1 MSVSVLQTPIKSRA
15 LGEVASK
22 VKTAETFLIDNL
34 LSARRYRASAIVD
47 INYMYGAHRL
57 APLVERD
64 SQVPRTSGIERRLTS
79 IRIPRFAV
87 MREIGFNEIDQTS
100 LQAFASLS
108 DESRNR
114 AAQQIIRSEVQYATN
129 RLYRSVEQLLGQLIS
144 GTAPSDFKLGTI
156 ESHAADVNWGD
167 TNNPGNVVNCVRDMK
182 LKALRKVG
190 GGTDVKFFGIYNS
203 SVGKKLLANS
213 SYINY
218 FATSFYGLNSV
229 SRPFA
234 NYQNV
239 QSHGVME
246 GVQLV
251 QYDEV
256 FVALNQSNDT
266 TFSPIIP
273 NDTFLL
279 VAVTPNN
286 ALYWTHAPNSESLD
300 NPDLV
305 FIKQENDYSYGRE
318 TIRIVAEI
326 NAFPFVDADGIIK
339 AIIS

>member
-1 MSVSVLQTPIKSRA
+1 MSVSVLQTPIKSRS

-34 LSARRYRASAIVD
+34 LSARLYRASAIVD

-64 SQVPRTSGIERRLTS
+64 AQVPRVSGIERRLTS
-79 IRIPRFAV
+79 IKIPRFALL
-87 MREIGFNEIDQTS
+87 REISFNEIDQTS

-114 AAQQIIRSEVQYATN
+114 AALQIIRSEVQYATN
-129 RLYRSVEQLLGQLIS
+129 RLYRTVEQLLGQLVS
-144 GTAPSDFKLGTI
+144 DTAPSGFKLGTI
-156 ESHAADVNWGD
+156 ETHLADVNWGG
-167 TNNPGNVVNCVRDMK
+167 TGNVVNCVRDMK
-182 LKALRKVG
+182 LKALRKIG
-190 GGTDVKFFGIYNS
+190 GGTGVKFFGICNS
-203 SVGKKLLANS
+203 SVGKKMIENT
-213 SYINY
+213 SYVNY

-229 SRPFA
+229 SRPFE
-234 NYQNV
+234 NYQTV
-239 QSHGVME
+239 RSLGVME

-256 FVALNQSNDT
+256 FVALNENNDANS
-266 TFSPIIP
+266 SPIIP
-273 NDTFLL
+273 DNTFLL

-326 NAFPFVDADGIIK
+326 NAFPFVDADGVIK
-339 AIIS
+339 ATIT

>member
-1 MSVSVLQTPIKSRA
+1 MSVAVLQTPIKSRA

-22 VKTAETFLIDNL
+22 VKTAETFLLDNL
-34 LSARRYRASAIVD
+34 LSERRYRASAIID

-64 SQVPRTSGIERRLTS
+64 AQVPRTSGIERRLTS
-79 IRIPRFAV
+79 IKIPRFALY
-87 MREIGFNEIDQTS
+87 REIGFNEIDQTS

-108 DESRNR
+108 DDSRNR
-114 AAQQIIRSEVQYATN
+114 AALQIIRSEVQYATN
-129 RLYRSVEQLLGQLIS
+129 RLYRTLEQLLGQLIS
-144 GTAPSDFKLGTI
+144 DTAPSGFRLGTI
-156 ESHAADVNWGD
+156 ETHTTDVNWSG
-167 TNNPGNVVNCVRDMK
+167 TSNVVNCVRDMK
-182 LKALRKVG
+182 LKALRKIG
-190 GGTDVKFFGIYNS
+190 GGTGVRFFGIYNS
-203 SVGKKLLANS
+203 SVGERMLANS
-213 SYINY
+213 SYVNY

-234 NYQNV
+234 NYQTV

-256 FVALNQSNDT
+256 FVALDQNNDT

-273 NDTFLL
+273 DNTFLL

-318 TIRIVAEI
+318 TIRIVAEV

-339 AIIS
+339 ASIT

>member
-22 VKTAETFLIDNL
+22 VKTAETFLMDNL

-57 APLVERD
+57 APLVDRD
-64 SQVPRTSGIERRLTS
+64 AQVPKTSGIERRLTS
-79 IRIPRFAV
+79 IKIPRFALF
-87 MREIGFNEIDQTS
+87 REIGFNEIDQTS

-114 AAQQIIRSEVQYATN
+114 AAQQIIRSEVQHATN
-129 RLYRSVEQLLGQLIS
+129 RLYRTVEQLLGQLVS
-144 GTAPSDFKLGTI
+144 DTAPSGFKLGTI
-156 ESHAADVNWGD
+156 ETHTTDVNWG
-167 TNNPGNVVNCVRDMK
+167 TTANVVNCVRDMK
-182 LKALRKVG
+182 LKALRKIG

-229 SRPFA
+229 SRPFG

-251 QYDEV
+251 QYDQV
-256 FVALNQSNDT
+256 FVALGESNDT
-266 TFSPIIP
+266 TFSQIIP
-273 NDTFLL
+273 DNTFLL

-286 ALYWTHAPNSESLD
+286 ALYWTHAPNSDSLD

-305 FIKQENDYSYGRE
+305 FVKQENDYSYGRE

-339 AIIS
+339 ATIS

>member
-1 MSVSVLQTPIKSRA
+1 MSIAVFQTPIKSRT

-22 VKTAETFLIDNL
+22 VKTAETFLLDNL
-34 LSARRYRASAIVD
+34 LTERRYRASAIID

-64 SQVPRTSGIERRLTS
+64 AQVPRTSGIERRLTS
-79 IRIPRFAV
+79 IKIPRFALY
-87 MREIGFNEIDQTS
+87 REIGFNEIDQTS

-108 DESRNR
+108 DENRNR
-114 AAQQIIRSEVQYATN
+114 AALQIIRNEVKYATD
-129 RLYRSVEQLLGQLIS
+129 RLYRTLEQLLGQLIS
-144 GTAPSDFKLGTI
+144 DTAPSGFRLGTI
-156 ESHAADVNWGD
+156 EQHTTDVNWSA
-167 TNNPGNVVNCVRDMK
+167 TTGNVVNCVRDMK
-182 LKALRKVG
+182 LKALRKIG
-190 GGTDVKFFGIYNS
+190 GGAGVRFFGIYNS
-203 SVGKKLLANS
+203 SVGKKMLANT

-234 NYQNV
+234 NYQTV

-256 FVALNQSNDT
+256 FVELGESNDT
-266 TFSPIIP
+266 TFTPIIP

-318 TIRIVAEI
+318 TIRIVAEV

-339 AIIS
+339 ATIT

>member
-1 MSVSVLQTPIKSRA
+1 MSVAVLQTPIKSRA

-22 VKTAETFLIDNL
+22 VKTAETFLLDNL
-34 LSARRYRASAIVD
+34 LSERRYRASAIID

-64 SQVPRTSGIERRLTS
+64 AQVPRTSGIERRLTS
-79 IRIPRFAV
+79 IKIPRFALY
-87 MREIGFNEIDQTS
+87 REIGFNEIDQTS

-108 DESRNR
+108 DDSRNR
-114 AAQQIIRSEVQYATN
+114 AALQIIRSEVQYATN
-129 RLYRSVEQLLGQLIS
+129 RLYRTLEQLLGQLIS
-144 GTAPSDFKLGTI
+144 DTAPSGFRLGTI
-156 ESHAADVNWGD
+156 ETHATDVNWSG
-167 TNNPGNVVNCVRDMK
+167 TGNVVSCVRDMK
-182 LKALRKVG
+182 IKALRKIG
-190 GGTDVKFFGIYNS
+190 GGTGIRFFGIYNS
-203 SVGKKLLANS
+203 SVGKRMLANT

-256 FVALNQSNDT
+256 FVALNQENDT

-273 NDTFLL
+273 DDTFLL

-318 TIRIVAEI
+318 TIRIIAEI

-339 AIIS
+339 ANIT

>member
-1 MSVSVLQTPIKSRA
+1 MSVSVLQTPIKSRV
-15 LGEVASK
+15 LGDVASK

-34 LSARRYRASAIVD
+34 LSVRRYCSSAIVD

-64 SQVPRTSGIERRLTS
+64 AQVPRTSGIERRLTS
-79 IRIPRFAV
+79 IKIPRFALC
-87 MREIGFNEIDQTS
+87 REIGFNEIDQTS

-114 AAQQIIRSEVQYATN
+114 AAQQIIRSEVQSATN
-129 RLYRSVEQLLGQLIS
+129 RLYRTLELLLGELIS

-156 ESHAADVNWGD
+156 ETHTDNVDWSS
-167 TNNPGNVVNCVRDMK
+167 TGNIVTCVRSMK
-182 LKALRKVG
+182 LKALRKIG
-190 GGTDVKFFGIYNS
+190 GSTDVKFFGIYNS
-203 SVGKKLLANS
+203 SVGEKMLNNS
-213 SYINY
+213 SYHNY
-218 FATSFYGLNSV
+218 FATAVYGLNSV
-229 SRPFA
+229 SQPFG
-234 NYQNV
+234 NYQTV
-239 QSHGVME
+239 RSYGVME

-251 QYDEV
+251 QYDQEV
-256 FVALNQSNDT
+256 VKLTENNDMN
-266 TFSPIIP
+266 FSKIIP
-273 NDTFLL
+273 DNTFLL

-305 FIKQENDYSYGRE
+305 FLKQENDYNYGRE

-339 AIIS
+339 ATIT

>member
-1 MSVSVLQTPIKSRA
+1 MSVSVLQTPIKSRT

-22 VKTAETFLIDNL
+22 VKKAETFLMDNL
-34 LSARRYRASAIVD
+34 LTARRYCASAIVD

-57 APLVERD
+57 APIVERD
-64 SQVPRTSGIERRLTS
+64 AQVPRTSGVERRLTS
-79 IRIPRFAV
+79 IKIPRFALY
-87 MREIGFNEIDQTS
+87 REIGFDEIDQTS

-114 AAQQIIRSEVQYATN
+114 AAMRIIREEIENATE
-129 RLYRSVEQLLGQLIS
+129 RLYRSVESLLGRLIS
-144 GTAPSDFKLGTI
+144 DTAPSGFRLGAI
-156 ESHAADVNWGD
+156 ESHTTDVNWSTRT
-167 TNNPGNVVNCVRDMK
+167 TNIVKCVRDMK
-182 LKALRKVG
+182 LKALRKIG
-190 GGTDVKFFGIYNS
+190 GGSGVKFFGIYNS
-203 SVGKKLLANS
+203 SVGERLLANE

-229 SRPFA
+229 SRPFE
-234 NYQNV
+234 NYKTA

-256 FVALNQSNDT
+256 FVALDQDNDT
-266 TFSPIIP
+266 TFSSVIP
-273 NDTFLL
+273 DHTFLL
-279 VAVTPNN
+279 VAVTPSN

-305 FIKQENDYSYGRE
+305 FVKQENDYSYGRE
-318 TIRIVAEI
+318 TIRIVSEI

-339 AIIS
+339 ATIT

>member
-22 VKTAETFLIDNL
+22 VKTAETFLMDNL
-34 LSARRYRASAIVD
+34 LSTRLYRASAIVD

-79 IRIPRFAV
+79 IKIPRFAV
-87 MREIGFNEIDQTS
+87 LREIGFNEIDQTS

-114 AAQQIIRSEVQYATN
+114 AAQQIIRSEVQHATN

-144 GTAPSDFKLGTI
+144 DTPPSGFKLGTI
-156 ESHAADVNWGD
+156 ESHTTDVNWGA
-167 TNNPGNVVNCVRDMK
+167 TGNVVNCVRDMK

-203 SVGKKLLANS
+203 SVGKKMLANP

-229 SRPFA
+229 SRPFSS
-234 NYQNV
+234 YQNV

-286 ALYWTHAPNSESLD
+286 ILYWTHAPNSDSLD

-305 FIKQENDYSYGRE
+305 FVKQENDYSYGRE

-326 NAFPFVDADGIIK
+326 NAFPFVDADGVIK
-339 AIIS
+339 ATIT

>member
-1 MSVSVLQTPIKSRA
+1 MSVSVLQTPIKSRS

-34 LSARRYRASAIVD
+34 LSARLYRASAIVD

-64 SQVPRTSGIERRLTS
+64 AQVPRVSGIERRLTS
-79 IRIPRFAV
+79 IKIPRFALL
-87 MREIGFNEIDQTS
+87 REISFNEIDQTS

-114 AAQQIIRSEVQYATN
+114 AALQIIRSEVQYATN
-129 RLYRSVEQLLGQLIS
+129 RLYRTVEQLLGQLIS
-144 GTAPSDFKLGTI
+144 DTAPSGFKLGTI
-156 ESHAADVNWGD
+156 ETYTSDTDLNWS
-167 TNNPGNVVNCVRDMK
+167 TTGNVVNCVRDMK
-182 LKALRKVG
+182 LKALRKIG

-203 SVGKKLLANS
+203 SVGKKMLANS

-229 SRPFA
+229 SRPFG

-251 QYDEV
+251 QYDQV
-256 FVALNQSNDT
+256 FVALGESNDT
-266 TFSPIIP
+266 TFSQIIP
-273 NDTFLL
+273 DNTFLL

-326 NAFPFVDADGIIK
+326 NAFPFVDADGVIK
-339 AIIS
+339 ATIT

>member
-1 MSVSVLQTPIKSRA
+1 MSVSVLQTPIKSRV

-22 VKTAETFLIDNL
+22 VKTAETFLMDNL
-34 LSARRYRASAIVD
+34 LTARRYRASAIVD

-64 SQVPRTSGIERRLTS
+64 AQVPKTSGIERRLTS
-79 IRIPRFAV
+79 IKIPRFALS
-87 MREIGFNEIDQTS
+87 REIGFNEIDQTS

-129 RLYRSVEQLLGQLIS
+129 RLYRTVEQLLGKLVS
-144 GTAPSDFKLGTI
+144 DTAPSGFKLGTI
-156 ESHAADVNWGD
+156 ETHTTDVNWSATD
-167 TNNPGNVVNCVRDMK
+167 NIVNCVRDMK
-182 LKALRKVG
+182 LKALRKIG

-203 SVGKKLLANS
+203 SVGKKMLANS

-218 FATSFYGLNSV
+218 FATSFYGLGSV

-234 NYQNV
+234 NYNV

-256 FVALNQSNDT
+256 CVELSETNDT
-266 TFSPIIP
+266 NFSSIIP
-273 NDTFLL
+273 NNTFLL
-279 VAVTPNN
+279 VAITPNN
-286 ALYWTHAPNSESLD
+286 VLYWTHAPNSESLD
-300 NPDLV
+300 KPELV
-305 FIKQENDYSYGRE
+305 FVKQENDYSFGRE

-326 NAFPFVDADGIIK
+326 NAFPFVDSDGIIK
-339 AIIS
+339 ATIT

>member
-1 MSVSVLQTPIKSRA
+1 MSVSVLQTPIKSRS

-22 VKTAETFLIDNL
+22 VKTAETFLMDNL
-34 LSARRYRASAIVD
+34 LSARLYRASAIVD

-64 SQVPRTSGIERRLTS
+64 AQVPRASGIERRLTS
-79 IRIPRFAV
+79 IKIPRFALL
-87 MREIGFNEIDQTS
+87 REISFNEIDQTS

-114 AAQQIIRSEVQYATN
+114 AALQIIRSEVQYATN
-129 RLYRSVEQLLGQLIS
+129 RLYRTVEQLLGQLIS
-144 GTAPSDFKLGTI
+144 DTAPSGFRLGTI
-156 ESHAADVNWGD
+156 ETHTTDVNWS
-167 TNNPGNVVNCVRDMK
+167 TTSNVVNCVRDMK
-182 LKALRKVG
+182 LKALRKIG

-203 SVGKKLLANS
+203 SVGKKMLANS

-229 SRPFA
+229 SRPFG
-234 NYQNV
+234 NYQSV

-256 FVALNQSNDT
+256 FVELNENNDT
-266 TFSPIIP
+266 TFRQIIP
-273 NDTFLL
+273 DNTFLL
-279 VAVTPNN
+279 VAVTPYN

-326 NAFPFVDADGIIK
+326 NAFPFVDADGVIK
-339 AIIS
+339 ATIT